1 MSLITWEEKLS
12 VGVETFNKE
21 HQKLIQ
27 LINTL
32 HEAMRSGTGKL
43 VIGETLNEL
52 IKYTQSHFAHEEELM
67 KKYQYP
73 NFSMHKKEHDELTNK
88 VIELNTKFETG
99 EMILTIE
106 VMQFLKDWLTKHIL
120 ETDKQYGT
128 FFTSKGVK

>member
-67 KKYQYP
+67 KKHQYP

-120 ETDKQYGT
+120 ETDKQYGA
-128 FFTSKGVK
+128 FFSSKGVK